1 MQGHC
6 PYQERAVA
14 STIKVFELYVRKSL
28 LYNRANMTA
37 PSQFNEK
44 LDLKRILPILV
55 IVFVDLLGLSII
67 IPLLPLYA
75 ARFSATPLVVGIL
88 QATYP
93 LMQFIGAPI
102 LGRLSDRFGRK
113 PILVISQ
120 IGTLAGFVL
129 LGFANT
135 LTLLFLS
142 RIIDGLS
149 GANMSTAQAAIADST
164 NERTRTQGLGLIGAA
179 FGLGFVLGPVIAFIV
194 LAASGQN
201 YQAVAFTAAFFSL
214 ASILLTLFWFRET
227 RAADSSPT
235 ARRSFSIIATMEAL
249 RRPHT
254 GFLLVLMFFYQIA
267 FGGYEQLFSLFTLTR
282 LGMDARDTSGLFVLA
297 GIFIIV
303 IQGGFVGRWSKQKGD
318 RWLVIMGVSTL
329 AIGLIGTAL
338 TPAIPIPWYERA
350 KVLESLAGEGSI
362 RVSIQSIQIQLP
374 DQSAR
379 GWPGIIWLLIA
390 SFPAA
395 LGGGVL
401 HPAVNS
407 MITKSSEKSEV
418 GAMLGV
424 SASMYSA
431 ANAVAPL
438 FYGSLFQWFGAP
450 VPFMAGGLILLGLWF
465 LAPRAI
471 AK

>member
-1 MQGHC
+1 MAEQT
-6 PYQERAVA
+6 V
-14 STIKVFELYVRKSL
+14 
-28 LYNRANMTA
+28 
-37 PSQFNEK
+37 EK
-44 LDLKRILPILV
+44 LDFKRILPIIA

-67 IPLLPLYA
+67 IPLLPLFA
-75 ARFSATPLVVGIL
+75 ARFSATPLVIGIL
-88 QATYP
+88 QAAYP

-113 PILVISQ
+113 PILIISQ
-120 IGTLAGFVL
+120 LGTLAGFIL

-149 GANMSTAQAAIADST
+149 GANMSTAQAAISDST

-179 FGLGFVLGPVIAFIV
+179 FGMGFILGPVIAFVV

-201 YQAVAFTAAFFSL
+201 YQAVAFTAACFSL
-214 ASILLTLFWFRET
+214 ASILLTTFWFRET
-227 RAADSSPT
+227 KTSESLASS
-235 ARRSFSIIATMEAL
+235 ARRPFSFDTMIEAL
-249 RRPHT
+249 RSPQI
-254 GFLLVLMFFYQIA
+254 GFLLAIMFFYQVA

-282 LGMDARDTSGLFVLA
+282 LGMDARDTTGLFVLA
-297 GIFIIV
+297 GLFIVI

-318 RWLVIMGVSTL
+318 RWLVILGVSTL

-338 TPAIPIPWYERA
+338 TPRIPVPWYDQA
-350 KVLESLAGEGSI
+350 KVLQRLAGEGQVQ
-362 RVSIQSIQIQLP
+362 VSVQNIKVQLP
-374 DQSAR
+374 NQSAR
-379 GWPGIIWLLIA
+379 GWLGITWLLVA

-407 MITKSSEKSEV
+407 LITKSSNPSEV
-418 GAMLGV
+418 GGMLGV
-424 SASMYSA
+424 SAAFYSA

-450 VPFMAGGLILLGLWF
+450 VPFMAGGIILLVLWL
-465 LAPRAI
+465 LAPRFVVSNNKSL
-471 AK
+471 AKA